1 MSTQRHNETVSMAD
15 AAPGFPAPSV
25 TIDLDAFGAEYA
37 RQARART
44 AIARWQAN
52 CPPDLMETDWDDP
65 RIAAHAAK
73 HAKIKGWVYQR
84 TGLLAS
90 GPTGHGKSR
99 AMWALMK
106 RLAEEGRDI
115 RYYTAA
121 QWFSMLQ
128 DQVKYGR
135 DDALG
140 WVSSV
145 SKASIVFIDDLGQE
159 ALQASKQE
167 WCAGWFFQ
175 FLDMRLGHALPLF
188 VTTNLDARE
197 IAGTSSSVR
206 ANPLVRRLLELCEP
220 VKFN

>member
-1 MSTQRHNETVSMAD
+1 MNALRRNDTVSMAE
-15 AAPGFPAPSV
+15 AAPGFPAPEV
-25 TIDLDAFGAEYA
+25 TIDLDAYGELYA
-37 RQARART
+37 RNARIST
-44 AIARWQAN
+44 ALARWTAN
-52 CPPDLMETDWDDP
+52 CPQDMAVTDWKDT
-65 RIAAHAAK
+65 RIAAHAAQ
-73 HAKIKGWVYQR
+73 HARIIGWVYQR

-106 RLAEEGRDI
+106 RLAEEGREI

-121 QWFSMLQ
+121 QWFSVLQ
-128 DQVKYGR
+128 DQIKYGR

-145 SKASIVFIDDLGQE
+145 ARAPIVFIDDLGQE

-175 FLDMRLGHALPLF
+175 FLDMRLGNALPLF
-188 VTTNLDARE
+188 ITTNLDAKE

-220 VKFN
+220 VKFT